1 MKNAASSKL
10 QFVVAVFLVIFLV
23 RSGQCSAQSQAKP
36 ETAKTPVCLTL
47 SGPPGAGKTT
57 FGKMLSE
64 RYGIPHIS
72 IGRIL
77 RKEIADKTPLGLK
90 AAPYVEKGELVPSD
104 FIMGMIKNRLSQD
117 DCKPGFILDGFPRN
131 MADAK
136 GFDAI
141 VKELKIKNYRMIGLE
156 VSPDLL
162 IERMNNR
169 RVCKNG
175 HEYDIVNNPPKKEGV
190 CDIDRLPVEA
200 RSDDTPETIRHRF
213 EVYQKETL
221 PVIEYYSKKGCYK
234 SIEEKSG
241 IDDVFRSIVQII
253 DNKEK

>member
-1 MKNAASSKL
+1 MKTGNLSRFSHIIAA
-10 QFVVAVFLVIFLV
+10 FLVISALC
-23 RSGQCSAQSQAKP
+23 SGACSAQSQAKP
-36 ETAKTPVCLTL
+36 ETAKAPLCLSL

-57 FGKMLSE
+57 FGKMISE
-64 RYGIPHIS
+64 RYGIPQIS
-72 IGRIL
+72 IGKIL

-117 DCKPGFILDGFPRN
+117 DCKRGFIFDGFPRN
-131 MADAK
+131 MSDAK
-136 GFDAI
+136 GFEAI
-141 VKELKIKNYRMIGLE
+141 LKELKISNFNMIGLE
-156 VSPDLL
+156 VSPDVL

-175 HEYDIVNNPPKKEGV
+175 HEYDVVNNPPKKEGV
-190 CDIDRLPVEA
+190 CDIDGLPVEA

-221 PVIEYYSKKGCYK
+221 PVIEYYSKKGRYK
-234 SIEEKSG
+234 AIEEKSG
-241 IDDVFRSIVQII
+241 IDDVFRSIVQLI
-253 DNKEK
+253 DDDGK